1 MTRLR
6 GCVASR
12 LRGRARRE
20 KRLKMKASFG
30 DWGTRTFIA
39 ALRHDGLTALWV
51 IDGPINPDIFETYVE
66 TQLAPILRRGDMVIL
81 DNLSSHKS
89 PKAAAILK
97 ARGAWFLFLPPCS
110 PDLNPIE
117 MAFAK
122 LKAHLRK
129 AKARTI
135 DALWK
140 AVGSICELY
149 SPDECWNYLKAA
161 GYVAD

>member
-1 MTRLR
+1 
-6 GCVASR
+6 
-12 LRGRARRE
+12 
-20 KRLKMKASFG
+20 
-30 DWGTRTFIA
+30 
-39 ALRHDGLTALWV
+39 
-51 IDGPINPDIFETYVE
+51 
-66 TQLAPILRRGDMVIL
+66 
-81 DNLSSHKS
+81 
-89 PKAAAILK
+89 
-97 ARGAWFLFLPPCS
+97 
-110 PDLNPIE
+110 

-149 SPDECWNYLKAA
+149 LPDECWHHLKAA